1 MKHVTWIKNR
11 SPHSSLNGISPYKMK
26 HKKVPHLGNI
36 HEFGIHEFGT
46 VAYVKNLKPGKL
58 DAHAKLG
65 QFMGYD
71 LEPKGFC
78 IYLPNKQL
86 NEMLYS
92 TRKMYSPKVTM
103 LLFLVMSCLRGRR
116 IKSSSTPRIIQK
128 LMLGNLTNKSS
139 KTWNHKTLKI
149 PESFHNSILF
159 PPSEESQQQ
168 APDGLETDPVIE
180 PNMGCGHRPHHAPGG
195 YARLNKGLE

>member
-1 MKHVTWIKNR
+1 MKHVAWIKNR
-11 SPHSSLNGISPYKMK
+11 SPYSSLNGISSYKMK

-36 HEFGIHEFGT
+36 HEFGTHEFGT

-71 LEPKGFC
+71 LESKGFC

-103 LLFLVMSCLRGRR
+103 LLFLAMSCLRGRR

-139 KTWNHKTLKI
+139 KTWKHKTLKSLNHFTI
-149 PESFHNSILF
+149 PFFSLHLKNLNSRHQMAWKLT
-159 PPSEESQQQ
+159 Q
-168 APDGLETDPVIE
+168 
-180 PNMGCGHRPHHAPGG
+180 
-195 YARLNKGLE
+195 